1 MSFPEIGE
9 ERKAD
14 TFFNIILPFFLV
26 IYEHEKNDKMLKF
39 LNSVYE
45 YHSPL
50 SPNSITKKMLKELC
64 INNVESAKEFMGL
77 IQLYYEKQEVS
88 HG

>member
-45 YHSPL
+45 YHSPFRPIL
-50 SPNSITKKMLKELC
+50 LQKKC
-64 INNVESAKEFMGL
+64 
-77 IQLYYEKQEVS
+77 
-88 HG
+88 